1 MLNRV
6 TAAIAILVVT
16 DDEPVVYPFGWLQ
29 MNYTSVGVLIL
40 EVEEPVFAV
49 LGIYPRTLVRAVH
62 LLVLSLCHTHILL
75 VGTVWILGTQFYL
88 PAILYSARRT
98 HDIIISVALVEFGS
112 LDGWLVF
119 MTIIYDA

>member
-29 MNYTSVGVLIL
+29 MNYTTISVLIL

-49 LGIYPRTLVRAVH
+49 LGIYPCTLVRAVY

-75 VGTVWILGTQFYL
+75 VRTVWILGTQFYL

-112 LDGWLVF
+112 LNGWLVF

>member
-1 MLNRV
+1 
-6 TAAIAILVVT
+6 
-16 DDEPVVYPFGWLQ
+16 
-29 MNYTSVGVLIL
+29 MNHTTISVLIL

-49 LGIYPRTLVRAVH
+49 LGIYPCTLVRAVY

-75 VGTVWILGTQFYL
+75 VRTVWILGTQFYL

-98 HDIIISVALVEFGS
+98 HDIIISVALVEFGT
-112 LDGWLVF
+112 LDGRLVF